1 MAGAPYR
8 LSIRTMNDL
17 RLILE
22 AGAFVLLPYL
32 LLVVIGR
39 DFKRRQGVRL
49 GTGYHVAALAL
60 SMIMANSMTGVFEAK
75 SLGEICAALGMD
87 PDATTLRKV
96 AYLGF
101 KLSVVVA
108 AYAGAGVF
116 LAFLRRYY
124 WEFRFEK
131 HHREHAPKFLRQI
144 LAVAVYIAVT
154 LILVETVLD
163 VRIPGLLT
171 GSGILVAVVGLA
183 MQDLLGN
190 IIAGAAVNIG
200 KPYRIGDWLLVDGRH
215 AEVVE
220 VNWRA
225 TRLVTNDRHRLEY
238 PNNVIARMPVIN
250 LGASGS
256 VHAMRITVGIAYDT
270 PPNAAKS
277 ALLRAA
283 RHTEGVLD
291 EPKTVVQLRDF
302 GDNAVI
308 YDIKF
313 FIMDQAKFQ
322 DIADGIR
329 THVWYELHREG
340 MRIPTPMRTL
350 RVERHHEASKTEK
363 RAEISRLLRAQ
374 PLFSHLREEEAET
387 LVRGSRVVLYGA
399 GEEVVKSGESGESL
413 FLIVAGAVRVDLLRE
428 GARRTVARLNAGD
441 YFGEMSLLTGAPRS
455 ADVFADTDCELL
467 EIDKDTFA
475 TVLAERPEILPLLS
489 DTLARR
495 RAEAEAHFAA
505 LPYVEREA
513 EVRRNGAALLRKI
526 SAFFSL

>member
-1 MAGAPYR
+1 
-8 LSIRTMNDL
+8 MNDI

-39 DFKRRQGVRL
+39 AFKRRQGVRL
-49 GTGYHVAALAL
+49 GPGYHVAAFAL
-60 SMIMANSMTGVFEAK
+60 SMLVANALTGVFEAK
-75 SLGEICAALGMD
+75 SLGEVCSAMGMS
-87 PDATTLRKV
+87 ANESTLHTV
-96 AYLGF
+96 ARIGF

-124 WEFRFEK
+124 WELRFEE
-131 HHREHAPKFLRQI
+131 HHREQAPKFLRQI
-144 LAVAVYIAVT
+144 LAVAVYIGVT

-220 VNWRA
+220 VNWRS
-225 TRLVTNDRHRLEY
+225 TRLVTNDRHRIEY

-256 VHAMRITVGIAYDT
+256 VHAMRITVGIGYDT
-270 PPNAAKS
+270 PPNAAKA

-283 RHTEGVLD
+283 RHTAGVLE

-313 FIMDQAKFQ
+313 FITDQAKFQ
-322 DIADGIR
+322 EISDGIR

-350 RVERHHEASKTEK
+350 RVERNHEASKTEK
-363 RAEISRLLRAQ
+363 RAENTRLLLAQ

-387 LVRGSRVVLYGA
+387 LVHGSRVVLYGA

-413 FLIVAGAVRVDLLRE
+413 FLIVSGAVRVDLLRD
-428 GARRTVARLNAGD
+428 GVRRTVARLKEGD
-441 YFGEMSLLTGAPRS
+441 YFGEMSLLTGELRS
-455 ADVFADTDCELL
+455 ADVFAESDCELL
-467 EIDKDTFA
+467 EIDKETFA
-475 TVLAERPEILPLLS
+475 AVIAERPEMLPQLS

-495 RAEAEAHFAA
+495 RAEAEAHFAN
-505 LPYVEREA
+505 LPHAEREA

-526 SAFFSL
+526 SEFFSL